1 MIADE
6 VNVREVELTDDL
18 SAVAGQE
25 LQVVPATIGPR
36 LGKHTQD
43 VIRAVK
49 AGDWRLD
56 GDRVV
61 AGGHWLEPGEFT
73 LTMVANSDKP
83 SAALGRGNGVIVL
96 DVEVTPELAVEGR
109 ARDLVRMVQQ
119 ARRDADLAVTD
130 RIVLTVVADADW
142 IDAARTHEDLLRTE
156 TLAVEVVTDDSGT
169 DVPGITVA
177 RR

>member
-1 MIADE
+1 M
-6 VNVREVELTDDL
+6 
-18 SAVAGQE
+18 
-25 LQVVPATIGPR
+25 
-36 LGKHTQD
+36 
-43 VIRAVK
+43 
-49 AGDWRLD
+49 
-56 GDRVV
+56 
-61 AGGHWLEPGEFT
+61 
-73 LTMVANSDKP
+73 
-83 SAALGRGNGVIVL
+83 L
-96 DVEVTPELAVEGR
+96 DVEVTPELEVEGR